1 MESRNSRINFRLTGF
16 YDSQDWDGVPMPTK
30 PFLSDICNTKNPLSM
45 KNIIFICLIIVVFG
59 CSPQPKPLPQSHF
72 IPGIA
77 LPLRLDKDRSEIFL
91 SDFVPDVTIIDSVL
105 IDGKKVNMN
114 EDKSKIEYQVP
125 KDAAPLMEMRI
136 WSKGSYQSVLAMKS
150 RKVNF
155 LYQFNPGEKVYQ
167 KVELAGEFN
176 GWTASRTTLKLENGN
191 WIGTLSMNPGRY
203 QYQLVTDGK
212 WQLDPAN
219 PDSVDN
225 NVGGFNSV
233 MKIGQTDKYN
243 MPLLYCDEYD
253 KSEREI
259 DIKWTRLPLEFFVF
273 WQNIRLDD
281 SYLEKE
287 DDELGITIPKEAA
300 GLDRSYIRVYAF
312 NYNGISNE
320 LLIPL
325 QNGEVVIDPK
335 LLKRTD
341 KEAQIIYNVFVD
353 RFNDG
358 NPANDEPIN
367 DPSVVLPKADY
378 FGGDIRG
385 ITDKVKD
392 GYFTD
397 LGINTIWISPVV
409 LNPKGA
415 YGQWNDPKTKFS
427 AYHGYWPVSFTLIDP
442 RMGTPA
448 DLKEL
453 VAEAHSKGINVLLDF
468 VAHHVHILHPY
479 YIEHPNWT
487 TSLYLPDGS
496 LNTEKWDEYRL
507 TTWFDVFLPTLD
519 LQQPEVTEMLS
530 DSAVWWIKEY
540 GLDGFRHDA
549 TKHVPEIFWRTLTK
563 KLKEQVVEAEGR
575 EIYQIGETYGGPEL
589 ISSYVTNGMLD
600 GQFDFNV
607 YDAAIGVFARETD
620 PFTNLDKTLQ
630 TSFDF
635 YGDQNLMG
643 YITGNQDRARF
654 VSYAGGD
661 LKFNEN
667 AKEAGWKRDIEVGD
681 TLGYR
686 KLSMLTAFNM
696 TIPGIPVI
704 YYGDEFGLPGGNDPD
719 SRRMMKFDGLN
730 PHEAATKATAAKLTK
745 IRKENLSLIYGNFM
759 TLQVDDK
766 TYAYARRYFNNV
778 SVVVFNKSD
787 KPIDLKLELPEW
799 MEDPDLKANFGN
811 TFKVEERKLLI
822 ALLPWSFEI
831 LDGTVD

>member
-1 MESRNSRINFRLTGF
+1 MKS
-16 YDSQDWDGVPMPTK
+16 
-30 PFLSDICNTKNPLSM
+30 LSI
-45 KNIIFICLIIVVFG
+45 ICLIVIALG
-59 CSPQPKPLPQSHF
+59 CNPQPRPLPKNHF

-77 LPLRLDKDRSEIFL
+77 MPLRLDKDWSEIIL
-91 SDFVPDVTIIDSVL
+91 SDFVPDFSLIDSVF
-105 IDGKKVNMN
+105 IEGKKVSHGP
-114 EDKSKIEYQVP
+114 DKNKIEYEIP
-125 KDAAPLMEMRI
+125 KEAKPLMEMKI
-136 WSKGSYQSVLAMKS
+136 WSKGSYQSVLVMKS
-150 RKVNF
+150 RKVHY
-155 LYQFNPGEKVYQ
+155 LYSFDPGDKSFQNVQ
-167 KVELAGEFN
+167 LSGEFN
-176 GWTASRTTLKLENGN
+176 GWTPSRTELKLENGKWVGN
-191 WIGTLSMNPGRY
+191 LIMNPGSY
-203 QYQLVTDGK
+203 QYQVVTDGLWK
-212 WQLDPAN
+212 LDPAN
-219 PDSVDN
+219 PDSVNN

-233 MKIGQTDKYN
+233 MKIGLADKSN
-243 MPLLYCDEYD
+243 MPFLYAVDYD
-253 KSEREI
+253 KSENEI
-259 DIKWTRLPLEFFVF
+259 DIKWTRLPSDFFVF
-273 WQNIRLDD
+273 WQNIRLDN

-287 DDELGITIPKEAA
+287 EDELGISIPEDAA
-300 GLDRSYIRVYAF
+300 GIERSYIRVYAL

-325 QNGEVVIDPK
+325 QNGQVIMDPG
-335 LLKRTD
+335 LLKRSD
-341 KEAQIIYNVFVD
+341 KEAQIIYNVFID
-353 RFNDG
+353 RFYDG

-378 FGGDIRG
+378 FGGDIKG
-385 ITDKVKD
+385 ITDKVRD

-415 YGQWNDPKTKFS
+415 YGQWKDPKTKFS
-427 AYHGYWPVSFTLIDP
+427 AYHGYWPISFTLIDP

-453 VAEAHSKGINVLLDF
+453 VAEAHARGMNVLLDF
-468 VAHHVHILHPY
+468 IAHHVHILHPFY
-479 YIEHPNWT
+479 KEHPNWT

-575 EIYQIGETYGGPEL
+575 GIYQIGETYGGPEL
-589 ISSYVTNGMLD
+589 IASYVNNGMLD

-607 YDAAIGVFARETD
+607 YDAAIGVFARKAD
-620 PFTNLDKTLQ
+620 PFTNIDNTLQ
-630 TSFDF
+630 TSFEY

-643 YITGNQDRARF
+643 YITGNQDRGRF
-654 VSYAGGD
+654 ISYAGGD
-661 LKFNEN
+661 LKFSEN

-686 KLSMLTAFNM
+686 KLSLLTAFNM

-719 SRRMMKFDGLN
+719 SRRQMKFNDLS
-730 PHEAATKATAAKLTK
+730 PLELRTKATATKLAK
-745 IRKENLSLIYGNFM
+745 IRRENLPLIYGNFM

-766 TYAYARRYFNNV
+766 TYAFARSYFDKV
-778 SVVVFNKSD
+778 SIVIFNKDD
-787 KPIDLKLELPEW
+787 KPAEFKLDLPVW
-799 MEDPDLKANFGN
+799 MKNPDLKANFGN
-811 TFKVEERKLLI
+811 NYKIEKSKLLLTL
-822 ALLPWSFEI
+822 APWSFEI
-831 LDGTVD
+831 LNGRIE

>member
-1 MESRNSRINFRLTGF
+1 
-16 YDSQDWDGVPMPTK
+16 
-30 PFLSDICNTKNPLSM
+30 M
-45 KNIIFICLIIVVFG
+45 KNAIFIFLIVLAFSCG
-59 CSPQPKPLPQSHF
+59 HPPNPLPQNHF

-77 LPLRLDKDRSEIFL
+77 LPLHLDKDHSEIVL
-91 SDFVPDVTIIDSVL
+91 ADYVPDVTQIDSV
-105 IDGKKVNMN
+105 IINGKKAEMDA
-114 EDKSKIEYQVP
+114 DKSKIEYQVP
-125 KDAAPLMEMRI
+125 KEAKLLMEMRI

-150 RKVNF
+150 RKVDY
-155 LYQFNPGEKVYQ
+155 LCTFNPGDKVYQ

-176 GWTASRTTLKLENGN
+176 GWTPSRTGLKLENGK
-191 WIGTLSMNPGRY
+191 WVTTITLNPGRY
-203 QYQLVTDGK
+203 QYQVVTDGK
-212 WQLDPAN
+212 WQLDPVN
-219 PDSVDN
+219 KDSVDN

-233 MKIGQTDKYN
+233 MKIGLSDKSN
-243 MPLLYCDEYD
+243 MPFLYADEYD
-253 KSEREI
+253 KDESEI

-287 DDELGITIPKEAA
+287 EDELGITIPKEAA
-300 GLDRSYIRVYAF
+300 GFDRSYIRVYAY

-325 QNGEVVIDPK
+325 HNGDVVMDPK

-353 RFNDG
+353 RFYDG

-378 FGGDIRG
+378 FGGDIKG

-397 LGINTIWISPVV
+397 LGITTIWISPVV

-415 YGQWNDPKTKFS
+415 YGLWKDPKTKFS
-427 AYHGYWPVSFTLIDP
+427 AYHGYWPISFTLIDP

-453 VAEAHSKGINVLLDF
+453 VAEAHSRGINVLLDF

-563 KLKEQVVEAEGR
+563 KLKEQVVEAENR

-589 ISSYVTNGMLD
+589 ISSYVSNGMLD

-607 YDAAIGVFARETD
+607 YDAAIGVFARKAD
-620 PFTNLDKTLQ
+620 PFTNLDNTLQ
-630 TSFDF
+630 TSFDY

-643 YITGNQDRARF
+643 YITGNQDRGRF

-704 YYGDEFGLPGGNDPD
+704 YYGDEFGMPGGNDPD
-719 SRRMMKFDGLN
+719 SRRMMKFKDLS
-730 PHEAATKATAAKLTK
+730 PLELATKEKASKLCR
-745 IRKENLSLIYGNFM
+745 IRRENLPLIYGNFM
-759 TLQVDDK
+759 TLLAGDK
-766 TYAYARRYFNNV
+766 TYAYARRYFDQV
-778 SVVVFNKSD
+778 SIVVFNKDD
-787 KPIDLKLELPEW
+787 KPAELTLELPGW
-799 MEDPDLKANFGN
+799 MEDPDLRANFGN
-811 TFKVEERKLLI
+811 SFRIDGKKLLI
-822 ALLPWSFEI
+822 TLPPWSFEI
-831 LDGTVD
+831 MNGKVE